1 MLTNTETDFEAL
13 MAAAEDPS
21 LSSRNHNDELIG
33 VDFCQQLDDLD
44 NEQLTALQQAWHNKR
59 RRAVKEKVSAQF
71 MIVQLTVLML
81 VAAIS
86 AWFIGGI
93 IGIITSLVGLM
104 GLFIVIDSKRVTQAK
119 KNLNDVERVYTVLM
133 AANQRSPY

>member
-1 MLTNTETDFEAL
+1 MTTTKTTYEAL
-13 MAAAEDPS
+13 MASAENTS

-33 VDFCQQLDDLD
+33 IDYCQLDDDLSD
-44 NEQLTALQQAWHNKR
+44 EQLTALQQAWHNKR
-59 RRAVKEKVSAQF
+59 RRTVKEKVSAQF
-71 MIVQLTVLML
+71 MIVQLTLLML
-81 VAAIS
+81 AAAVS

-119 KNLNDVERVYTVLM
+119 KNLSDAERVYTMLIET
-133 AANQRSPY
+133 N